1 MVSKKLSKNFNLQP
15 VLKNDWVMLTPLME
29 ADFEALYRVAS
40 DPLVWEQHPNKD
52 RYKKEVFT
60 NFFKGAMESGGAF
73 LIKSA
78 QGEVIGCS
86 RYYDLKKETNEILIG
101 YTFFGRNYWG
111 GHYNRAAK
119 SLMINHA
126 FQFVNTVVFHIG
138 AGNIRSQRAIEK
150 LGATKTGEEHVAYY
164 GEPTKLNFVYKI
176 ERTNWME
183 IELSTNYSGNVSS
196 G

>member
-1 MVSKKLSKNFNLQP
+1 MNFNLQP
-15 VLKNDWVMLTPLME
+15 VLKNEWVSLTPLTE
-29 ADFEALYRVAS
+29 ADFDALYQVAS
-40 DPLVWEQHPNKD
+40 DPLVWEQHPSRD

-60 NFFKGAMESGGAF
+60 NFFKGALESGGAF

-86 RYYDLKKETNEILIG
+86 RYYDVKNETSEVLIG

-126 FQFVNTVVFHIG
+126 FQFVNTIVFHIG
-138 AGNIRSQRAIEK
+138 AGNIRSQNSIKK
-150 LGATKTGEEHVAYY
+150 LGAIKTGEETVAYY
-164 GEPTKLNFVYKI
+164 GEQNNLNFVYTL
-176 ERTNWME
+176 ERAQWME
-183 IELSTNYSGNVSS
+183 TTGF
-196 G
+196 